1 MTILQA
7 LVLDRTLGISWKALA
22 HTPDIA
28 YTRDAGEAVAKV
40 AKGEFQLA
48 CLLQNPTVT
57 EVRDVASAGD
67 KMPQKSTFFYPK
79 LWSGLILRSV
89 D

>member
-1 MTILQA
+1 
-7 LVLDRTLGISWKALA
+7 VLDRSLGISWQALA
-22 HTPDIA
+22 HTPDVA
-28 YTRDAGEAVAKV
+28 YTRDEEEAVSKV
-40 AKGEFQLA
+40 QSGEYQLA
-48 CLLQNPTVT
+48 CLLQNPSVT

-79 LWSGLILRSV
+79 LYSGLIVRTL